1 MNKECNSEDICT
13 VIARR
18 NNEYYLKPHH
28 IDLIG
33 CQIFQEGL
41 YDEGSGL
48 IKYINNLSEEKQ
60 RQSKARFW
68 KDFELAQQA
77 DSFMKR

>member
-1 MNKECNSEDICT
+1 MNKECNSEDIYT
-13 VIARR
+13 VIVRR
-18 NNEYYLKPHH
+18 NNKYYLKPHY

-33 CQIFQEGL
+33 YQIFQKSL

-48 IKYINNLSEEKQ
+48 IRYISDLSKEKL

-68 KDFELAQQA
+68 KDFELTQRA
-77 DSFMKR
+77 DPSMKW